1 MYRRKLLLMLSALMV
16 GIIAIAAPRTAEQAK
31 KIAAEQARKLGI
43 ATAQPLLVEKA
54 SPRRAAG
61 IGTTDA
67 NYYYVFN
74 NEGGKGFTIVSGDD
88 LMPEIVGYS
97 DQGSF
102 AEENMPENV
111 KSFLRAYEQTLDKVA
126 EGDAKAL
133 QIVDELKARR
143 AESNDVYTVGDILLG
158 NIKWN
163 QTKPFN
169 LLCPTF
175 RNEYGYDT
183 NWPTGCTATAIA
195 QIMMYHKW
203 PKELTVDIPDYT
215 TKVFDT
221 EYSWEGVKI
230 EPEGHPYDWDNM
242 LENYFDEERYPLY
255 TDEQALAVARL
266 MNDAGRA
273 LKTEYGYTSYAN
285 SIAPFSALT
294 EYFGYDPD
302 LIQLIYRETVSLSQ
316 WIDILKKEINERRP
330 ICYVGQSTGGG
341 HSFVCDGYDSNDYFH
356 INWGWGGNCNGFFDI
371 TVLNPNSNSGTGASS
386 TKDGYNMQNTIIVGI
401 QPDNGIVDEPLWD
414 LPILCVE
421 KTDNQQINKSKRQ
434 DQTQKFT
441 VSPGLKIANW
451 SGKTFDGAIGFANI
465 DNDGNMTIINK
476 TEGIL
481 LKPNYYYYYNFK
493 LDYAFPVGKNTVVV
507 VEKPKGSPEW
517 RMAGCATS
525 CAITLLATETELAFA
540 EPELLSLNVLSEEI
554 TAGNGEVEVEITNNT
569 DVDYYGRVHVFVT
582 DTKDEYEENADN
594 LEPANSIPLA
604 LDKGK
609 SVKKSVALTTTD
621 MNKEFWLTFRDD
633 NGNIVGGSAI
643 KTVANSEPT
652 FVITGYSIDGEEITY
667 DSEITNKQ
675 TYFGVFDMV
684 LAHNDEAPTIEI
696 HVKNVGSDGTFS
708 TYIHNGCNESGYPDL
723 KKYESINIDIP
734 SGETRS
740 IVSKAQNIGEAICL
754 WTINA
759 KTYDGYMPFLV
770 GDVPF
775 GQVFNDGVLLLIYA
789 YNDGQSTGISI
800 PTMDFEITDKIY
812 NLRGQRVK
820 TPTEKGIY
828 IIGKK
833 KVLVK

>member
-242 LENYFDEERYPLY
+242 LENYFDKEWNPLY

-273 LKTEYGYTSYAN
+273 LKTEYGYISLAN

-294 EYFGYDPD
+294 EYFDYDPD
-302 LIQLIYRETVSLSQ
+302 LIQIIFRETVSLSQ
-316 WIDILKKEINERRP
+316 WIDILKKDINERRP
-330 ICYVGQSTGGG
+330 IYYCGLSNGGG
-341 HSFVCDGYDSNDYFH
+341 HALVCDGYDSNDFFH
-356 INWGWGGNCNGFFDI
+356 INWGWSGFLNGFFDI
-371 TVLNPNSNSGTGASS
+371 TVLNPNSNIGTGASI
-386 TKDGYNMQNTIIVGI
+386 TKDGYDLDNVIIVGI

-414 LPILCVE
+414 LPMLSVE
-421 KTDNQQINKSKRQ
+421 KKDNHQIIKSKRQ

-441 VSPGLKIANW
+441 VSPGVKIANW
-451 SGKTFDGAIGFANI
+451 SGRTLNGEIGFANI
-465 DNDGNMTIINK
+465 DNDGNMTIIYK
-476 TEGIL
+476 TEAE
-481 LKPNYYYYYNFK
+481 LKPNQYFCDFK
-493 LDYAFPVGKNTVVV
+493 FDYAFPVGKNTVVV
-507 VEKPKGSPEW
+507 VEKPKGSSEW
-517 RMAGCATS
+517 RMAGCAAS
-525 CAITLLATETELAFA
+525 CAMTLIATETELAFA
-540 EPELLSLNVLSEEI
+540 EPELLSLNVLSEDI
-554 TAGNGEVEVEITNNT
+554 TAGNGEFEVEITNNT
-569 DVDYYGRVHVFVT
+569 NRDYYGRVHVFIT
-582 DTKDEYEENADN
+582 DTKEEFEANKDN
-594 LEPANSIPLA
+594 LQPAVEIPLS
-604 LDKGK
+604 LDKGN
-609 SVKKSVALTTTD
+609 SVKKTIALTTTD
-621 MNKEFWLTFRDD
+621 MNKELWLTFRD
-633 NGNIVGGSAI
+633 NLGNVLGGSTITAV
-643 KTVANSEPT
+643 TNPEPT

-667 DSEITNKQ
+667 ESEITNKE

-696 HVKNVGSDGTFS
+696 HVKNIGVDGTFTTS
-708 TYIHNGCNESGYPDL
+708 VYNSCDETGYPDL
-723 KKYESINIDIP
+723 NNYERINIDIP

-740 IVSKAQNIGEAICL
+740 IVSKAQNTGEAICL

-759 KTYDGYMPFLV
+759 DTYEGYMPFLV
-770 GDVPF
+770 GDVPYRRMYNN
-775 GQVFNDGVLLLIYA
+775 GMLLLIYA
-789 YNDGQSTGISI
+789 YNDGKSTGISI
-800 PTMDFEITDKIY
+800 PVMDFEITDKIY

>member
-16 GIIAIAAPRTAEQAK
+16 GIIAIAAPRTAEQAR

-61 IGTTDA
+61 IGSTDA

-88 LMPEIVGYS
+88 VMPKIVGYS

-102 AEENMPENV
+102 SEENMPENV

-126 EGDAKAL
+126 EGDGKAL

-143 AESNDVYTVGDILLG
+143 AQSTDVYTVGDILLG
-158 NIKWN
+158 NIKWH

-169 LLCPTF
+169 LLCPTYK
-175 RNEYGYDT
+175 NEYGYDD
-183 NWPTGCTATAIA
+183 NWPAGCTATSIA

-215 TKVFDT
+215 TIQFDT
-221 EYSWEGVKI
+221 KYSWEGVKI

-242 LENYFDEERYPLY
+242 LENYFHNEVGPLY

-294 EYFGYDPD
+294 EYFDYDPD
-302 LIQLIYRETVSLSQ
+302 LIQIILRETVSLSQ
-316 WIDILKKEINERRP
+316 WIDILKKDINERRP
-330 ICYVGQSTGGG
+330 IYYVGQSDGGG
-341 HSFVCDGYDSNDYFH
+341 HAFVCDGYDSNDYFH
-356 INWGWGGNCNGFFDI
+356 INWGWGGYFNGFFDI
-371 TVLNPNSNSGTGASS
+371 TVLNPNSNIGTGASS
-386 TKDGYNMQNTIIVGI
+386 TIDGYDMLNTIIVGI
-401 QPDNGIVDEPLWD
+401 QPDNDIVDEPLWD
-414 LPILCVE
+414 LPILYVE
-421 KTDNQQINKSKRQ
+421 KTDNHQITKSKRQ
-434 DQTQKFT
+434 NQTQKFT
-441 VSPGLKIANW
+441 ISPGLIIVNW
-451 SGKTFDGAIGFANI
+451 SGKTFEGEIGFANI
-465 DNDGNMTIINK
+465 DNDGNMTIIDK
-476 TEGIL
+476 TEGT
-481 LKPNYYYYYNFK
+481 LKPYYYYDNFK
-493 LDYAFPVGKNTVVV
+493 IDYAFPVGKNTVVV

-517 RMAGCATS
+517 RMVSCATS
-525 CAITLLATETELAFA
+525 CSINLIATETELAFA
-540 EPELLSLNVLSEEI
+540 EPEHISLNVLSEET
-554 TAGNGEVEVEITNNT
+554 TAGYGEVEVEITNNT
-569 DVDYYGRVHVFVT
+569 ISDYYGRVHLFVT
-582 DTKDEYEENADN
+582 DTKEEYEENADK
-594 LEPANSIPLA
+594 LKPANSIPLG
-604 LDKGK
+604 LDKGQ
-609 SVKKSVALTTTD
+609 SVKKCIELTTTD
-621 MNKEFWLTFRDD
+621 VNKEFWLTFRDD

-667 DSEITNKQ
+667 DSEIVNKQ
-675 TYFGVFDMV
+675 TELGAIDMV

-696 HVKNVGSDGTFS
+696 FVKNIGTDGTFN
-708 TYIHNGCNESGYPDL
+708 TYIHNGCNETGYPDFYN
-723 KKYESINIDIP
+723 YESINIDIP

-740 IVSKAQNIGEAICL
+740 IVSKAENTGETICL
-754 WTINA
+754 WTIDA
-759 KTYDGYMPFLV
+759 YTDYGDMPFLV
-770 GDVPF
+770 GDVPY
-775 GQVFNDGVLLLIYA
+775 GLVFDNGALLLIYA
-789 YNDGQSTGISI
+789 YNDGQSTGISM

-820 TPTEKGIY
+820 PPTEKGIY